1 MAKFRI
7 ESDSMGKIKVPSDAL
22 WGAQTQRALT
32 YFAIGIDKLPKE
44 MIEAYAILKKACAEV
59 NCHIDLI
66 SKEKKDLIVKIADE
80 MLAGKHDEHF
90 PLSVWISGSGTQ
102 FNMNVNEVIAN
113 RAAQLSHKP
122 LGSKK
127 PLHPNDDVNCSQS
140 TNDSFPSAMN
150 IASVLAVK
158 KGLIPSLKAL
168 INSFCKKADKWQ
180 GIIKLGRTHM
190 QDATPLTLG
199 QEFSGYAIVL
209 EENLRHIEAS
219 LEGVYHLALGGTAV
233 GTGINTK
240 KGFDK
245 LVAKKI
251 ASLTK
256 CPFETAKNKFAVQG
270 SHNGLVHLS
279 GALKALAATI
289 FKIANDIRLL
299 SCGPRGGLF
308 ELLIPQNEPGSSIMP
323 GKVNPTQCEA
333 ITMVA
338 LQVMAN
344 DVAVT
349 QGDAGGFLEMNC
361 FKPLMIYNI
370 LHSVALLK
378 DAMRSFDKYLMQ
390 GMTPNIKKIKQDLD
404 HSLML
409 VTALAPKIGYDKA
422 SKIARYAYK
431 HHLSLKNAALKLGFI
446 DEKEFDKLVDPKKM
460 IHPF

>member
-1 MAKFRI
+1 MSKFRV
-7 ESDSMGKIKVPSDAL
+7 ESDSMGNIKVPSDAL
-22 WGAQTQRALT
+22 WGAQTQRALEH
-32 YFAIGIDKLPKE
+32 FSIGTDKMPQE
-44 MIEAYAILKKACAEV
+44 MVEAYAILKKACAEV
-59 NCHIDLI
+59 NYQIDLI
-66 SKEKKDLIVKIADE
+66 TKQKKDLIVKIADE
-80 MLAGKHDEHF
+80 IIAGKLDEHF

-113 RAAQLSHKP
+113 RASQLAKQP

-150 IASVLAVK
+150 MACVLSVK
-158 KGLIPSLKAL
+158 RGLMPSLKAF
-168 INSFCKKADKWQ
+168 ISSFNKKAREWKD
-180 GIIKLGRTHM
+180 IIKLGRTHM

-199 QEFSGYAIVL
+199 QEFSGYATLL
-209 EENLRHIEAS
+209 EENLKHIEHS
-219 LEGVYHLALGGTAV
+219 LQGVYQLALGGTAV

-245 LVAKKI
+245 LVATKI

-256 CPFETAKNKFAVQG
+256 CPFETAKNKFSVQG
-270 SHNGLVHLS
+270 SHNALVHLS
-279 GALKALAATI
+279 GALKALAATC

-299 SCGPRGGLF
+299 SCGPRGGFF

-333 ITMVA
+333 MTMVA

-344 DVAVT
+344 DSAVT

-370 LHSVALLK
+370 LQSIRLLTE
-378 DAMRSFDKYLMQ
+378 AMRSFDKYLMRD
-390 GMTPNIKKIKQDLD
+390 MKPHLKKIKQDLD

-409 VTALAPKIGYDKA
+409 VTALTPIIGYDKA
-422 SKIARYAYK
+422 SKIASYAYK
-431 HHLSLKNAALKLGFI
+431 HHLSLKQAALTLGFI
-446 DEKEFDKLVDPKKM
+446 TEKDFDKIVDPKKM
-460 IHPF
+460 LHPS